1 MDVAGFRLG
10 RAGLGD
16 CLVLGVGVVAQ
27 LLDAL
32 GLLLGLL
39 LGLVK
44 VDKVGRHLLDP
55 QLLRLLG
62 AQHVGLARAAGGGRF
77 PQRGGRRDAADGRLG
92 LAVFGLGEGGRRAR
106 NVLAVGVEEGRAC
119 AADDGGRGGAR
130 DGRGGL
136 LDGGLVPRGEE
147 VVVGLAGG
155 GVGAV
160 AGVGAIGDDDLVGV
174 LLGVPSGP
182 LLELLLVLGGGGRR
196 VLGLGVLAV
205 EGGRAAV
212 LLKELGRRLVAADL
226 HDAKLV
232 PLPFCGGV
240 LARARRLP
248 STAQGEGGSRTVEVG
263 RAHKGNVDAEVAVVG
278 RAVEAQVDAERDR
291 RPCRVLLAAVE
302 ADLQDASGVSSRLE
316 GAVEGKGEGGA
327 DLVGGLRLELLKDLE
342 RLLLGREAAHDDGI
356 FGRFCL
362 LVASE
367 ANSARAA

>member
-1 MDVAGFRLG
+1 MDVAGLRLG
-10 RAGLGD
+10 RAGLGGC
-16 CLVLGVGVVAQ
+16 CLVLGVGIVAK

-32 GLLLGLL
+32 GFLLGLL

-77 PQRGGRRDAADGRLG
+77 PERGGCRDAAGGGLG
-92 LAVFGLGEGGRRAR
+92 LGVFCLGEGGGRAR
-106 NVLAVGVEEGRAC
+106 NVLAVVDLGVEEGRAC
-119 AADDGGRGGAR
+119 ATDDRGRRGAR

-240 LARARRLP
+240 LARARDLP
-248 STAQGEGGSRTVEVG
+248 STAPGEGGSRTVEVG

-302 ADLQDASGVSSRLE
+302 ANL
-316 GAVEGKGEGGA
+316 
-327 DLVGGLRLELLKDLE
+327 
-342 RLLLGREAAHDDGI
+342 
-356 FGRFCL
+356 
-362 LVASE
+362 
-367 ANSARAA
+367 